1 MIAVVGGGAAGFFAA
16 IRAKEVSPQTDV
28 VIFEKGAKPL
38 AKVAVT
44 GGGRCNL
51 TNSFAGVADLRSVYP
66 RGHNLMKRLFKT
78 FDYRDTFQW
87 FEDRGVP
94 LVTQSDCCVFPQS
107 QSSQSI
113 IDCLLR
119 ESLRLGVKVKPHHA
133 LAGITP
139 ADGSLILHFEGPQP
153 DAVARGVIITTGGH
167 SRQSSFDYLRRL
179 GHEIVPPVPSL
190 FTFNIADQA
199 FRDLMGTVVEQAQ
212 MTVVGERMR
221 SEGPLLVTHWG
232 MSGPCVLRLSSYAAR
247 WASERQYHFRVA
259 VNWVGET
266 DCSSV
271 VQSLTSLS
279 AQYAARQLDNV
290 HPFGLPSRL
299 WAYLLQKSGQPPQR
313 RWGELGRKGI
323 NRLMEL
329 LTNDV
334 YAVEGKSR
342 WRDEFVTCGGVSLSS
357 ISSATLQSKHVP
369 GLFFAGEVTD
379 VDAVTGGF
387 NLQAAWTMGY
397 VAGEQCASQITK

>member
-1 MIAVVGGGAAGFFAA
+1 MIAIVGGGAAGFFAA
-16 IRAKEVSPQTDV
+16 IRAKEVSPLSDV
-28 VIFEKGAKPL
+28 VIFEKGPKPL

-78 FDYRDTFQW
+78 FDYRDAYKW
-87 FEDRGVP
+87 FESRGVS
-94 LVTQSDCCVFPQS
+94 LVTQADECVFPQS

-113 IDCLLR
+113 IDCLLS
-119 ESLRLGVKVKPHHA
+119 ESSRLGVKIKTGHT

-139 ADGSLILHFEGPQP
+139 TADRLILHFQGAQP
-153 DAVARGVIITTGGH
+153 DVEARAVVITTGGH
-167 SRQSSFDYLRRL
+167 PHPSSFDYLSSL

-190 FTFNIADQA
+190 FTFNIANQA
-199 FRDLMGTVVEQAQ
+199 FRDLMGTVVANAK
-212 MTVVGERMR
+212 MSVVGERMR
-221 SEGPLLVTHWG
+221 SEGPLLITHWG
-232 MSGPCVLRLSSYAAR
+232 MSGPCVLRLSSYTAR
-247 WASERQYHFRVA
+247 WSSERNYHFRVA
-259 VNWVGET
+259 VNWVGE
-266 DCSSV
+266 SNSAV
-271 VQSLTSLS
+271 VAQSLTDLS
-279 AQYAARQLDNV
+279 AQHAARQLDNV

-299 WAYLLQKSGQPPQR
+299 WTYLLQKSGLLLQR

-323 NRLMEL
+323 NRLVEL

-334 YAVEGKSR
+334 YVVEGKSR

-357 ISSATLQSKHVP
+357 ISSSTLQSKHVP

-397 VAGEQCASQITK
+397 VAGERSALF

>member
-119 ESLRLGVKVKPHHA
+119 ESLRLGVKVKPHQA

-139 ADGSLILHFEGPQP
+139 ADGSLVLHFEGGQP
-153 DAVARGVIITTGGH
+153 DVVARGVIITTGGH
-167 SRQSSFDYLRRL
+167 PRQSSFDYLRRL

-199 FRDLMGTVVEQAQ
+199 FRDLMGTVVERAQ

-299 WAYLLQKSGQPPQR
+299 PTRHSPRHPRLRPLCLRQKSIIFPLRILTSAVRAFVLHLRGAAIRFPHR
-313 RWGELGRKGI
+313 ILAIGILIGCGRI
-323 NRLMEL
+323 RE
-329 LTNDV
+329 TI
-334 YAVEGKSR
+334 EGKSR
-342 WRDEFVTCGGVSLSS
+342 RIGV
-357 ISSATLQSKHVP
+357 
-369 GLFFAGEVTD
+369 G
-379 VDAVTGGF
+379 
-387 NLQAAWTMGY
+387 
-397 VAGEQCASQITK
+397 